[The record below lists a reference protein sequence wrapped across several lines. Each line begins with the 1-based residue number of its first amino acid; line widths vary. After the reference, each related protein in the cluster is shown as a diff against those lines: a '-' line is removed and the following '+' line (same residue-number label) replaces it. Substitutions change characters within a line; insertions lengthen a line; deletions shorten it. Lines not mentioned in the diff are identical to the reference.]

1 MKHKNISIIF
11 ISLLIIAILLMMS
24 PNMLAYTIPAVENLK
39 VEYTDGTAYL
49 SWSSVA
55 NADGYEVFVN
65 IPGYGYANIGSVS
78 DNKVSVIGISEDTAY
93 SVKVRAYEYVNNI
106 RETGSFS
113 NEVDFD
119 TNKEADLDRVTGVKV
134 ETTEN
139 IANVSWNSVSGADGY
154 EVYLDIP
161 NYGYLKIGNVTTN
174 SAILM
179 GFPTNG
185 KYAVK
190 IRAYKGTNGEDGYGE
205 FSSSKTFNID
215 NEDLDDDKKVE
226 LDQVRNLTYDLDKDK
241 VYLDWSN
248 VTDADEYIVYISING
263 GSYSEIGRVT
273 GSEAII
279 NDLRE
284 NTTYKVKIAAYNKH
298 DDVYGEES
306 KVITFKTDKEFEE
319 KIEID
324 KVRNLTV
331 DVDGNK
337 VYLDW
342 SNVADADE
350 YEVYLS
356 KNSGAYSLVGTVE
369 NSNATISEL
378 DYDTSYKVKVR
389 AYNEKYDEYGT
400 YSDIKSFK
408 TEEDEDKIEI
418 GKVRNLSVDVDGNKV
433 YLDWSN
439 VADADEYEV
448 YLSKNSGAY
457 SLIGTVTNS
466 NATISELD
474 YDTSYKVK
482 VRAYNEKYDEYGT
495 YSDIKSF
502 KTEEDEDKI
511 EIGKVRN
518 LSVDVD
524 GNKVYLDWS
533 NVADAD
539 EYEVYLSKNSGA
551 YKLVGTVANSN
562 ATISQL
568 DYNTSY
574 KVKVRAYNER
584 YDEYGTYSDIES
596 FKTEKRYN
604 DDDEDDY
611 TSTTVGTVRALSLE
625 VQNRNEVALEWS
637 AVSGA
642 DGYEVYLSED
652 GGSYKHVLTTKY
664 VKEIITDLE
673 YNTSYRVKVR
683 AYKEVNGRE
692 KYGSY
697 SSAKSFKTERYS
709 SSINN
714 EDVGKVTNVKA
725 TVTGSTVY
733 LSWKSV
739 PGAVKYEILF
749 TVPGYG
755 GATSIWSEGPG
766 RTISG
771 LTTKDSNYTARVR
784 AYKYVDGRLVPGEYS
799 DVVRFHGE

>member
-1 MKHKNISIIF
+1 MMKHKNISIIF

-154 EVYLDIP
+154 EVYIDIP
-161 NYGYLKIGNVTTN
+161 SYGYLKIGNVTTN

-215 NEDLDDDKKVE
+215 NEELDDDKKVE
-226 LDQVRNLTYDLDKDK
+226 LDQVENLTYDLDKDK
-241 VYLDWSN
+241 VYLNWSN

-273 GSEAII
+273 GSEATI
-279 NDLRE
+279 NALKE

-306 KVITFKTDKEFEE
+306 KIITFTTDREFEE
-319 KIEID
+319 KIELD
-324 KVRNLTV
+324 KVRNLT
-331 DVDGNK
+331 
-337 VYLDW
+337 
-342 SNVADADE
+342 
-350 YEVYLS
+350 
-356 KNSGAYSLVGTVE
+356 
-369 NSNATISEL
+369 
-378 DYDTSYKVKVR
+378 
-389 AYNEKYDEYGT
+389 
-400 YSDIKSFK
+400 
-408 TEEDEDKIEI
+408 
-418 GKVRNLSVDVDGNKV
+418 VDVDGNKV

>member
-1 MKHKNISIIF
+1 MMKHKNISIIF

-154 EVYLDIP
+154 EVYIDIP
-161 NYGYLKIGNVTTN
+161 SYGYLKIGNVTTN

-215 NEDLDDDKKVE
+215 NEELDDDKKVE
-226 LDQVRNLTYDLDKDK
+226 LDQVENLTYDLDKDK
-241 VYLDWSN
+241 VYLNWSN

-273 GSEAII
+273 GSEATI
-279 NDLRE
+279 NALKE

-306 KVITFKTDKEFEE
+306 KIITFKTDKEFEE
-319 KIEID
+319 KIELD

-356 KNSGAYSLVGTVE
+356 KNSGAYKLVGTVA
-369 NSNATISEL
+369 NSNATISQL
-378 DYDTSYKVKVR
+378 DY
-389 AYNEKYDEYGT
+389 N
-400 YSDIKSFK
+400 
-408 TEEDEDKIEI
+408 
-418 GKVRNLSVDVDGNKV
+418 
-433 YLDWSN
+433 
-439 VADADEYEV
+439 
-448 YLSKNSGAY
+448 
-457 SLIGTVTNS
+457 
-466 NATISELD
+466 
-474 YDTSYKVK
+474 TSYKVK

-574 KVKVRAYNER
+574 KVKVRAYNEK
-584 YDEYGTYSDIES
+584 YDEYGTYSDIKS

-611 TSTTVGTVRALSLE
+611 TSTTVGTVRALSLK

>member
-1 MKHKNISIIF
+1 MMKHKNISIIF

-154 EVYLDIP
+154 EVYIDIP
-161 NYGYLKIGNVTTN
+161 SYGYLKIGNVTTN

-306 KVITFKTDKEFEE
+306 KIITFKTDKEFEE
-319 KIEID
+319 KIELD

-342 SNVADADE
+342 SNVTDADE

-356 KNSGAYSLVGTVE
+356 KNSGAYSLVGTV
-369 NSNATISEL
+369 
-378 DYDTSYKVKVR
+378 
-389 AYNEKYDEYGT
+389 
-400 YSDIKSFK
+400 
-408 TEEDEDKIEI
+408 
-418 GKVRNLSVDVDGNKV
+418 
-433 YLDWSN
+433 
-439 VADADEYEV
+439 
-448 YLSKNSGAY
+448 
-457 SLIGTVTNS
+457 TNS
-466 NATISELD
+466 NATISQLD

-574 KVKVRAYNER
+574 KVKVRAYNEK
-584 YDEYGTYSDIES
+584 YDEYGTYSDIKS

-611 TSTTVGTVRALSLE
+611 TSTTVGSVRALSLE

>member
-1 MKHKNISIIF
+1 MMKHKNISIIF

-154 EVYLDIP
+154 EVYIDIP
-161 NYGYLKIGNVTTN
+161 SYGYLKIGNVTTN

-215 NEDLDDDKKVE
+215 NEELDDDKKVE

-273 GSEAII
+273 GSEATI
-279 NDLRE
+279 NALKE

-306 KVITFKTDKEFEE
+306 KIITFTTDREFEE
-319 KIEID
+319 KIELD
-324 KVRNLTV
+324 KVRNLT
-331 DVDGNK
+331 
-337 VYLDW
+337 
-342 SNVADADE
+342 
-350 YEVYLS
+350 
-356 KNSGAYSLVGTVE
+356 
-369 NSNATISEL
+369 
-378 DYDTSYKVKVR
+378 
-389 AYNEKYDEYGT
+389 
-400 YSDIKSFK
+400 
-408 TEEDEDKIEI
+408 
-418 GKVRNLSVDVDGNKV
+418 VDVDGNKV

>member
-1 MKHKNISIIF
+1 MMKHKNISIIF

-154 EVYLDIP
+154 EVYIDIP
-161 NYGYLKIGNVTTN
+161 SYGYLKIGNVTTN

-205 FSSSKTFNID
+205 FSSSKTFNIE

-273 GSEAII
+273 GSEATI
-279 NDLRE
+279 NALKE

-306 KVITFKTDKEFEE
+306 KIITFTTDREFEE
-319 KIEID
+319 KIELD
-324 KVRNLTV
+324 KVRNLT
-331 DVDGNK
+331 
-337 VYLDW
+337 
-342 SNVADADE
+342 
-350 YEVYLS
+350 
-356 KNSGAYSLVGTVE
+356 
-369 NSNATISEL
+369 
-378 DYDTSYKVKVR
+378 
-389 AYNEKYDEYGT
+389 
-400 YSDIKSFK
+400 
-408 TEEDEDKIEI
+408 
-418 GKVRNLSVDVDGNKV
+418 VDVDGNKV

-584 YDEYGTYSDIES
+584 YDEYGTYSDIKS

-697 SSAKSFKTERYS
+697 SSAKSFKIERYS

-771 LTTKDSNYTARVR
+771 LTTKNSNYTARVR

>member
-1 MKHKNISIIF
+1 MMKHKNISIIF

-154 EVYLDIP
+154 EVYIDIP
-161 NYGYLKIGNVTTN
+161 SYGYLKIGNVTTN

-306 KVITFKTDKEFEE
+306 KIITFTTDREFEE
-319 KIEID
+319 KIELD

-342 SNVADADE
+342 SNVTDADE

-356 KNSGAYSLVGTVE
+356 KNSGAYSLVGTV
-369 NSNATISEL
+369 
-378 DYDTSYKVKVR
+378 
-389 AYNEKYDEYGT
+389 
-400 YSDIKSFK
+400 
-408 TEEDEDKIEI
+408 
-418 GKVRNLSVDVDGNKV
+418 
-433 YLDWSN
+433 
-439 VADADEYEV
+439 
-448 YLSKNSGAY
+448 
-457 SLIGTVTNS
+457 TNS
-466 NATISELD
+466 NATISQLD

-584 YDEYGTYSDIES
+584 YDEYGTYSDIKS

>member
-154 EVYLDIP
+154 EVYIDIP
-161 NYGYLKIGNVTTN
+161 SYGYLKIGNVTTN

-306 KVITFKTDKEFEE
+306 KIITFKTDKEFEE
-319 KIEID
+319 KIELD
-324 KVRNLTV
+324 KVRNLT
-331 DVDGNK
+331 
-337 VYLDW
+337 
-342 SNVADADE
+342 
-350 YEVYLS
+350 
-356 KNSGAYSLVGTVE
+356 
-369 NSNATISEL
+369 
-378 DYDTSYKVKVR
+378 
-389 AYNEKYDEYGT
+389 
-400 YSDIKSFK
+400 
-408 TEEDEDKIEI
+408 
-418 GKVRNLSVDVDGNKV
+418 VDVDGNKV

-584 YDEYGTYSDIES
+584 YDEYGTYSDIKS
-596 FKTEKRYN
+596 FKTDKRYN

-637 AVSGA
+637 ALSGA

>member
-1 MKHKNISIIF
+1 MMKHKNISIIF

-154 EVYLDIP
+154 EVYIDIP
-161 NYGYLKIGNVTTN
+161 SYGYLKIGNVTTN

-306 KVITFKTDKEFEE
+306 KIITFTTDREFEE
-319 KIEID
+319 KIELD

-356 KNSGAYSLVGTVE
+356 KNSGAYSLIGTVT

-495 YSDIKSF
+495 YSDIK
-502 KTEEDEDKI
+502 
-511 EIGKVRN
+511 
-518 LSVDVD
+518 
-524 GNKVYLDWS
+524 
-533 NVADAD
+533 
-539 EYEVYLSKNSGA
+539 
-551 YKLVGTVANSN
+551 
-562 ATISQL
+562 
-568 DYNTSY
+568 
-574 KVKVRAYNER
+574 
-584 YDEYGTYSDIES
+584 S

>member
-1 MKHKNISIIF
+1 MMKHKNISIIF

-154 EVYLDIP
+154 EVYIDIP

-215 NEDLDDDKKVE
+215 NEELDDDKKVE
-226 LDQVRNLTYDLDKDK
+226 LDQVENLTYDLDKDK
-241 VYLDWSN
+241 VYLNWSN

-273 GSEAII
+273 GSEATI
-279 NDLRE
+279 NALKE

-306 KVITFKTDKEFEE
+306 KIITFKTDKEFEE
-319 KIEID
+319 KIELD
-324 KVRNLTV
+324 KVRNLT
-331 DVDGNK
+331 
-337 VYLDW
+337 
-342 SNVADADE
+342 
-350 YEVYLS
+350 
-356 KNSGAYSLVGTVE
+356 
-369 NSNATISEL
+369 
-378 DYDTSYKVKVR
+378 
-389 AYNEKYDEYGT
+389 
-400 YSDIKSFK
+400 
-408 TEEDEDKIEI
+408 
-418 GKVRNLSVDVDGNKV
+418 VDVDGNKV

-495 YSDIKSF
+495 YSDIK
-502 KTEEDEDKI
+502 
-511 EIGKVRN
+511 
-518 LSVDVD
+518 
-524 GNKVYLDWS
+524 
-533 NVADAD
+533 
-539 EYEVYLSKNSGA
+539 
-551 YKLVGTVANSN
+551 
-562 ATISQL
+562 
-568 DYNTSY
+568 
-574 KVKVRAYNER
+574 
-584 YDEYGTYSDIES
+584 S

-755 GATSIWSEGPG
+755 GTTSIWSEGPG

>member
-1 MKHKNISIIF
+1 MMKHKNISIIF

-154 EVYLDIP
+154 EVYIDIP
-161 NYGYLKIGNVTTN
+161 SYGYLKIGNVTTN

-226 LDQVRNLTYDLDKDK
+226 LDQVENLTYDLDKDK
-241 VYLDWSN
+241 VYLNWSN

-306 KVITFKTDKEFEE
+306 KIITFKTDKEFEE
-319 KIEID
+319 KIELD

-342 SNVADADE
+342 SNVTDADE

-356 KNSGAYSLVGTVE
+356 KNSGAYSLVGTV
-369 NSNATISEL
+369 
-378 DYDTSYKVKVR
+378 
-389 AYNEKYDEYGT
+389 
-400 YSDIKSFK
+400 
-408 TEEDEDKIEI
+408 
-418 GKVRNLSVDVDGNKV
+418 
-433 YLDWSN
+433 
-439 VADADEYEV
+439 
-448 YLSKNSGAY
+448 
-457 SLIGTVTNS
+457 TNS
-466 NATISELD
+466 NATISQLD

-584 YDEYGTYSDIES
+584 YDEYGTYSDIKS

>member
-1 MKHKNISIIF
+1 MMKHKNISIIF

-154 EVYLDIP
+154 EVYIDIP
-161 NYGYLKIGNVTTN
+161 SYGYLKIGNVTTN

-306 KVITFKTDKEFEE
+306 KIITFKTDKEFEE
-319 KIEID
+319 KIELD
-324 KVRNLTV
+324 KVRNLT
-331 DVDGNK
+331 
-337 VYLDW
+337 
-342 SNVADADE
+342 
-350 YEVYLS
+350 
-356 KNSGAYSLVGTVE
+356 
-369 NSNATISEL
+369 
-378 DYDTSYKVKVR
+378 
-389 AYNEKYDEYGT
+389 
-400 YSDIKSFK
+400 
-408 TEEDEDKIEI
+408 
-418 GKVRNLSVDVDGNKV
+418 VDVDGNKV

-771 LTTKDSNYTARVR
+771 LTTKNSNYTARVR

>member
-1 MKHKNISIIF
+1 MMKHKNISIIF

-154 EVYLDIP
+154 EVYIDIP
-161 NYGYLKIGNVTTN
+161 SYGYLKIGNVTTN

-306 KVITFKTDKEFEE
+306 KIITFTTDREFEE
-319 KIEID
+319 KIELD
-324 KVRNLTV
+324 KVRNLT
-331 DVDGNK
+331 
-337 VYLDW
+337 
-342 SNVADADE
+342 
-350 YEVYLS
+350 
-356 KNSGAYSLVGTVE
+356 
-369 NSNATISEL
+369 
-378 DYDTSYKVKVR
+378 
-389 AYNEKYDEYGT
+389 
-400 YSDIKSFK
+400 
-408 TEEDEDKIEI
+408 
-418 GKVRNLSVDVDGNKV
+418 
-433 YLDWSN
+433 
-439 VADADEYEV
+439 
-448 YLSKNSGAY
+448 
-457 SLIGTVTNS
+457 
-466 NATISELD
+466 
-474 YDTSYKVK
+474 
-482 VRAYNEKYDEYGT
+482 
-495 YSDIKSF
+495 
-502 KTEEDEDKI
+502 
-511 EIGKVRN
+511 
-518 LSVDVD
+518 VDVD

-584 YDEYGTYSDIES
+584 YDEYGTYSDIKS

-611 TSTTVGTVRALSLE
+611 TSTTVGTVRALSLK

>member
-1 MKHKNISIIF
+1 MVKHKNISIIF

-457 SLIGTVTNS
+457 
-466 NATISELD
+466 
-474 YDTSYKVK
+474 
-482 VRAYNEKYDEYGT
+482 
-495 YSDIKSF
+495 
-502 KTEEDEDKI
+502 
-511 EIGKVRN
+511 
-518 LSVDVD
+518 
-524 GNKVYLDWS
+524 
-533 NVADAD
+533 
-539 EYEVYLSKNSGA
+539 
-551 YKLVGTVANSN
+551 KLVGTVANSN

>member
-1 MKHKNISIIF
+1 MMKHKNISIIF

-154 EVYLDIP
+154 EVYIDIP
-161 NYGYLKIGNVTTN
+161 SYGYLKIGNVTTN

-215 NEDLDDDKKVE
+215 NEELDDDKKVE
-226 LDQVRNLTYDLDKDK
+226 LDQVENLTYDLDKDK
-241 VYLDWSN
+241 VYLNWSN

-273 GSEAII
+273 GSEATI
-279 NDLRE
+279 NALKE

-306 KVITFKTDKEFEE
+306 KIITFTTDREFEE
-319 KIEID
+319 KIELD
-324 KVRNLTV
+324 KVRNLT
-331 DVDGNK
+331 
-337 VYLDW
+337 
-342 SNVADADE
+342 
-350 YEVYLS
+350 
-356 KNSGAYSLVGTVE
+356 
-369 NSNATISEL
+369 
-378 DYDTSYKVKVR
+378 
-389 AYNEKYDEYGT
+389 
-400 YSDIKSFK
+400 
-408 TEEDEDKIEI
+408 
-418 GKVRNLSVDVDGNKV
+418 VDVDGNKV

-574 KVKVRAYNER
+574 KVKVRAYNEK
-584 YDEYGTYSDIES
+584 YDEYGTYSDIKS

-611 TSTTVGTVRALSLE
+611 TSTTVGSVRALSLE

-673 YNTSYRVKVR
+673 CNTSYRVKVR

>member
-1 MKHKNISIIF
+1 MMKHKNISIIF

-154 EVYLDIP
+154 EVYIDIP
-161 NYGYLKIGNVTTN
+161 SYGYLKIGNVTTN

-215 NEDLDDDKKVE
+215 NEELDDDKKVE
-226 LDQVRNLTYDLDKDK
+226 LDQVENLTYDLDKDK
-241 VYLDWSN
+241 VYLNWSN

-273 GSEAII
+273 GSEATI
-279 NDLRE
+279 NALKE

-306 KVITFKTDKEFEE
+306 KIITFTTDREFEE
-319 KIEID
+319 KIELD

-356 KNSGAYSLVGTVE
+356 KNSGAYKLVGTVA
-369 NSNATISEL
+369 NSNATISQL
-378 DYDTSYKVKVR
+378 DY
-389 AYNEKYDEYGT
+389 N
-400 YSDIKSFK
+400 
-408 TEEDEDKIEI
+408 
-418 GKVRNLSVDVDGNKV
+418 
-433 YLDWSN
+433 
-439 VADADEYEV
+439 
-448 YLSKNSGAY
+448 
-457 SLIGTVTNS
+457 
-466 NATISELD
+466 
-474 YDTSYKVK
+474 TSYKVK

-574 KVKVRAYNER
+574 KVKVRAYNEK
-584 YDEYGTYSDIES
+584 YDEYGTYSDIKS

>member
-1 MKHKNISIIF
+1 MMKHKNISIIF

-154 EVYLDIP
+154 EVYIDIP
-161 NYGYLKIGNVTTN
+161 SYGYLKIGNVTTN

-215 NEDLDDDKKVE
+215 NEELDDDKKVE
-226 LDQVRNLTYDLDKDK
+226 LDQVENLTYDLDKDK
-241 VYLDWSN
+241 VYLNWSN

-273 GSEAII
+273 GSEATI
-279 NDLRE
+279 NALKE

-306 KVITFKTDKEFEE
+306 KIITFTTDREFEE
-319 KIEID
+319 KIELD
-324 KVRNLTV
+324 KVRNLT
-331 DVDGNK
+331 
-337 VYLDW
+337 
-342 SNVADADE
+342 
-350 YEVYLS
+350 
-356 KNSGAYSLVGTVE
+356 
-369 NSNATISEL
+369 
-378 DYDTSYKVKVR
+378 
-389 AYNEKYDEYGT
+389 
-400 YSDIKSFK
+400 
-408 TEEDEDKIEI
+408 
-418 GKVRNLSVDVDGNKV
+418 VDVDGNKV

-539 EYEVYLSKNSGA
+539 EYEVYLSKNSGT

-574 KVKVRAYNER
+574 KVKIRAYNER

-725 TVTGSTVY
+725 TVTGSAVY

>member
-1 MKHKNISIIF
+1 MMKHKNISIIF

-154 EVYLDIP
+154 EVYIDIP
-161 NYGYLKIGNVTTN
+161 SYGYLKIGNVTTN

-306 KVITFKTDKEFEE
+306 KIITFKTDKEFEE
-319 KIEID
+319 KIELD

-342 SNVADADE
+342 SNVTDADE

-356 KNSGAYSLVGTVE
+356 KNSGAYSLVGTV
-369 NSNATISEL
+369 
-378 DYDTSYKVKVR
+378 
-389 AYNEKYDEYGT
+389 
-400 YSDIKSFK
+400 
-408 TEEDEDKIEI
+408 
-418 GKVRNLSVDVDGNKV
+418 
-433 YLDWSN
+433 
-439 VADADEYEV
+439 
-448 YLSKNSGAY
+448 
-457 SLIGTVTNS
+457 TNS
-466 NATISELD
+466 NATISQLD

-574 KVKVRAYNER
+574 KVKVRAYNEK
-584 YDEYGTYSDIES
+584 YDEYGTYSDIKS

-611 TSTTVGTVRALSLE
+611 TSTTVGTVRALSLK

>member
-154 EVYLDIP
+154 EVYIDIP
-161 NYGYLKIGNVTTN
+161 SYGYLKIGNVTTN

-215 NEDLDDDKKVE
+215 NEELDDDKKVE
-226 LDQVRNLTYDLDKDK
+226 LDQVENLTYDLDKDK
-241 VYLDWSN
+241 VYLNWSN

-273 GSEAII
+273 GSEATI
-279 NDLRE
+279 NALKE

-306 KVITFKTDKEFEE
+306 KIITFKTDKEFEE
-319 KIEID
+319 KIELD
-324 KVRNLTV
+324 KVRNLT
-331 DVDGNK
+331 
-337 VYLDW
+337 
-342 SNVADADE
+342 
-350 YEVYLS
+350 
-356 KNSGAYSLVGTVE
+356 
-369 NSNATISEL
+369 
-378 DYDTSYKVKVR
+378 
-389 AYNEKYDEYGT
+389 
-400 YSDIKSFK
+400 
-408 TEEDEDKIEI
+408 
-418 GKVRNLSVDVDGNKV
+418 VDVDGNKV

>member
-1 MKHKNISIIF
+1 MMKHKNISIIF

-154 EVYLDIP
+154 EVYIDIP
-161 NYGYLKIGNVTTN
+161 SYGYLKIGNVTTN

-306 KVITFKTDKEFEE
+306 KIITFKTDKEFEE
-319 KIEID
+319 KIELD
-324 KVRNLTV
+324 KVRNLT
-331 DVDGNK
+331 
-337 VYLDW
+337 
-342 SNVADADE
+342 
-350 YEVYLS
+350 
-356 KNSGAYSLVGTVE
+356 
-369 NSNATISEL
+369 
-378 DYDTSYKVKVR
+378 
-389 AYNEKYDEYGT
+389 
-400 YSDIKSFK
+400 
-408 TEEDEDKIEI
+408 
-418 GKVRNLSVDVDGNKV
+418 VDVDGNKV

>member
-1 MKHKNISIIF
+1 MMKHKNISIIF

-154 EVYLDIP
+154 EVYIDIP
-161 NYGYLKIGNVTTN
+161 SYGYLKIGNVTTN

-215 NEDLDDDKKVE
+215 NEELDDDKKVE
-226 LDQVRNLTYDLDKDK
+226 LDQVENLTYDLDKDK
-241 VYLDWSN
+241 VYLNWSN

-273 GSEAII
+273 GSEATI
-279 NDLRE
+279 NALKE

-306 KVITFKTDKEFEE
+306 KIITFTTDREFEE
-319 KIEID
+319 KIELD
-324 KVRNLTV
+324 KVRNLT
-331 DVDGNK
+331 
-337 VYLDW
+337 
-342 SNVADADE
+342 
-350 YEVYLS
+350 
-356 KNSGAYSLVGTVE
+356 
-369 NSNATISEL
+369 
-378 DYDTSYKVKVR
+378 
-389 AYNEKYDEYGT
+389 
-400 YSDIKSFK
+400 
-408 TEEDEDKIEI
+408 
-418 GKVRNLSVDVDGNKV
+418 VDVDGNKV

-611 TSTTVGTVRALSLE
+611 TSTTVGTVRALSLK

>member
-24 PNMLAYTIPAVENLK
+24 PSMLAYTIPAVENLK

-154 EVYLDIP
+154 EVYIDIP
-161 NYGYLKIGNVTTN
+161 SYGYLKIGNVTTN

-215 NEDLDDDKKVE
+215 NEELDDDKKVE
-226 LDQVRNLTYDLDKDK
+226 LDQVENLTYDLDKDK
-241 VYLDWSN
+241 VYLNWSN

-273 GSEAII
+273 GSEATI
-279 NDLRE
+279 NALKE

-306 KVITFKTDKEFEE
+306 KIITFKTDKEFEE
-319 KIEID
+319 KIELD
-324 KVRNLTV
+324 KVRNLT
-331 DVDGNK
+331 
-337 VYLDW
+337 
-342 SNVADADE
+342 
-350 YEVYLS
+350 
-356 KNSGAYSLVGTVE
+356 
-369 NSNATISEL
+369 
-378 DYDTSYKVKVR
+378 
-389 AYNEKYDEYGT
+389 
-400 YSDIKSFK
+400 
-408 TEEDEDKIEI
+408 
-418 GKVRNLSVDVDGNKV
+418 VDVDGNKV

>member
-1 MKHKNISIIF
+1 MMKHKNISIIF

-154 EVYLDIP
+154 EVYIDIP
-161 NYGYLKIGNVTTN
+161 SYGYLKIGNVTTN

-306 KVITFKTDKEFEE
+306 KIITFKTDKEFEE
-319 KIEID
+319 KIELD

-342 SNVADADE
+342 SNVTDADE

-356 KNSGAYSLVGTVE
+356 KNSGAYSLVGTVT
-369 NSNATISEL
+369 NSNATISQL

-448 YLSKNSGAY
+448 YLSK
-457 SLIGTVTNS
+457 
-466 NATISELD
+466 
-474 YDTSYKVK
+474 K
-482 VRAYNEKYDEYGT
+482 
-495 YSDIKSF
+495 
-502 KTEEDEDKI
+502 
-511 EIGKVRN
+511 
-518 LSVDVD
+518 
-524 GNKVYLDWS
+524 
-533 NVADAD
+533 
-539 EYEVYLSKNSGA
+539 SGA

-584 YDEYGTYSDIES
+584 YDEYGTYSDIKS

-637 AVSGA
+637 AVSGV

-697 SSAKSFKTERYS
+697 SSVKSFKTERYS

>member
-1 MKHKNISIIF
+1 MMKHKNISIIF

-154 EVYLDIP
+154 EVYIDIP
-161 NYGYLKIGNVTTN
+161 SYGYLKIGNVTTN

-356 KNSGAYSLVGTVE
+356 KNSGAYSL
-369 NSNATISEL
+369 
-378 DYDTSYKVKVR
+378 
-389 AYNEKYDEYGT
+389 
-400 YSDIKSFK
+400 
-408 TEEDEDKIEI
+408 
-418 GKVRNLSVDVDGNKV
+418 
-433 YLDWSN
+433 
-439 VADADEYEV
+439 
-448 YLSKNSGAY
+448 
-457 SLIGTVTNS
+457 IGTVTNS

-584 YDEYGTYSDIES
+584 YDEYGTYSDIKS

-771 LTTKDSNYTARVR
+771 LTTKNSNYTARVR

>member
-1 MKHKNISIIF
+1 MMKHKNISIIF

-154 EVYLDIP
+154 EVYIDIP
-161 NYGYLKIGNVTTN
+161 SYGYLKIGNVTTN

-215 NEDLDDDKKVE
+215 NEELDDDKKVE
-226 LDQVRNLTYDLDKDK
+226 LDQVENLTYDLDKDK
-241 VYLDWSN
+241 VYLNWSN

-273 GSEAII
+273 GSEATI
-279 NDLRE
+279 NALKE

-306 KVITFKTDKEFEE
+306 KIITFKTDKEFEE
-319 KIEID
+319 KIELD

-356 KNSGAYSLVGTVE
+356 KNSGAYSLT
-369 NSNATISEL
+369 
-378 DYDTSYKVKVR
+378 
-389 AYNEKYDEYGT
+389 
-400 YSDIKSFK
+400 
-408 TEEDEDKIEI
+408 
-418 GKVRNLSVDVDGNKV
+418 
-433 YLDWSN
+433 
-439 VADADEYEV
+439 
-448 YLSKNSGAY
+448 
-457 SLIGTVTNS
+457 GTVTNS

-551 YKLVGTVANSN
+551 YSLTGTVTNSN
-562 ATISQL
+562 ATISEL
-568 DYNTSY
+568 DYDTSY
-574 KVKVRAYNER
+574 KVKVRAYNEK
-584 YDEYGTYSDIES
+584 YDEYGTYSDIKS

-611 TSTTVGTVRALSLE
+611 TSTTVGTVRALSLK

-673 YNTSYRVKVR
+673 YNTSYKVKVR

-755 GATSIWSEGPG
+755 GTTSIWSEGPG

>member
-1 MKHKNISIIF
+1 MMKHKNISIIF

-154 EVYLDIP
+154 EVYIDIP
-161 NYGYLKIGNVTTN
+161 SYGYLKIGNVTTN

-306 KVITFKTDKEFEE
+306 KIITFKTDKEFEE
-319 KIEID
+319 KIELD

-342 SNVADADE
+342 SNVTDADE

-356 KNSGAYSLVGTVE
+356 KNSGAYSLVGTV
-369 NSNATISEL
+369 
-378 DYDTSYKVKVR
+378 
-389 AYNEKYDEYGT
+389 
-400 YSDIKSFK
+400 
-408 TEEDEDKIEI
+408 
-418 GKVRNLSVDVDGNKV
+418 
-433 YLDWSN
+433 
-439 VADADEYEV
+439 
-448 YLSKNSGAY
+448 
-457 SLIGTVTNS
+457 TNS
-466 NATISELD
+466 NATISQLD

-584 YDEYGTYSDIES
+584 YDEYGTYSDIKS

-611 TSTTVGTVRALSLE
+611 TSTTVGTVRALRLE

>member
-1 MKHKNISIIF
+1 MMKHKNISIIF

-154 EVYLDIP
+154 EVYIDIP
-161 NYGYLKIGNVTTN
+161 SYGYLKIGNVTTN

-369 NSNATISEL
+369 
-378 DYDTSYKVKVR
+378 
-389 AYNEKYDEYGT
+389 
-400 YSDIKSFK
+400 
-408 TEEDEDKIEI
+408 
-418 GKVRNLSVDVDGNKV
+418 
-433 YLDWSN
+433 
-439 VADADEYEV
+439 
-448 YLSKNSGAY
+448 
-457 SLIGTVTNS
+457 NS

>member
-154 EVYLDIP
+154 EVYIDIP
-161 NYGYLKIGNVTTN
+161 SYGYLKIGNVTTN

-215 NEDLDDDKKVE
+215 NEDLDDDKKVA

-306 KVITFKTDKEFEE
+306 KVMTFNTDKEFEE

-356 KNSGAYSLVGTVE
+356 KNSGAYSLVGTVA
-369 NSNATISEL
+369 NSNATISQ
-378 DYDTSYKVKVR
+378 
-389 AYNEKYDEYGT
+389 
-400 YSDIKSFK
+400 
-408 TEEDEDKIEI
+408 
-418 GKVRNLSVDVDGNKV
+418 
-433 YLDWSN
+433 
-439 VADADEYEV
+439 
-448 YLSKNSGAY
+448 
-457 SLIGTVTNS
+457 
-466 NATISELD
+466 LD

-584 YDEYGTYSDIES
+584 YDEYGTYSDIKS

>member
-1 MKHKNISIIF
+1 MMKHKNISIIF

-154 EVYLDIP
+154 EVYIDIP
-161 NYGYLKIGNVTTN
+161 SYGYLKIGNVTTN

-215 NEDLDDDKKVE
+215 NEELDDDKKVE
-226 LDQVRNLTYDLDKDK
+226 LDQVENLTYDLDKDK
-241 VYLDWSN
+241 VYLNWSN

-273 GSEAII
+273 GSEATI
-279 NDLRE
+279 NALKE

-306 KVITFKTDKEFEE
+306 KIITFKTDREFEE
-319 KIEID
+319 KIELD
-324 KVRNLTV
+324 KVRNLT
-331 DVDGNK
+331 
-337 VYLDW
+337 
-342 SNVADADE
+342 
-350 YEVYLS
+350 
-356 KNSGAYSLVGTVE
+356 
-369 NSNATISEL
+369 
-378 DYDTSYKVKVR
+378 
-389 AYNEKYDEYGT
+389 
-400 YSDIKSFK
+400 
-408 TEEDEDKIEI
+408 
-418 GKVRNLSVDVDGNKV
+418 VDVDGNKV

-495 YSDIKSF
+495 YSDIK
-502 KTEEDEDKI
+502 
-511 EIGKVRN
+511 
-518 LSVDVD
+518 
-524 GNKVYLDWS
+524 
-533 NVADAD
+533 
-539 EYEVYLSKNSGA
+539 
-551 YKLVGTVANSN
+551 
-562 ATISQL
+562 
-568 DYNTSY
+568 
-574 KVKVRAYNER
+574 
-584 YDEYGTYSDIES
+584 S

>member
-1 MKHKNISIIF
+1 MMKHKNISIIF

-154 EVYLDIP
+154 EVYIDIP
-161 NYGYLKIGNVTTN
+161 SYGYLKIGNVTTN

-215 NEDLDDDKKVE
+215 NEELDDDKKVE

-273 GSEAII
+273 GSEATI
-279 NDLRE
+279 NALKE

-306 KVITFKTDKEFEE
+306 KIITFTTDREFEE
-319 KIEID
+319 KIELD
-324 KVRNLTV
+324 KVRNLT
-331 DVDGNK
+331 
-337 VYLDW
+337 
-342 SNVADADE
+342 
-350 YEVYLS
+350 
-356 KNSGAYSLVGTVE
+356 
-369 NSNATISEL
+369 
-378 DYDTSYKVKVR
+378 
-389 AYNEKYDEYGT
+389 
-400 YSDIKSFK
+400 
-408 TEEDEDKIEI
+408 
-418 GKVRNLSVDVDGNKV
+418 VDVDGNKV

-584 YDEYGTYSDIES
+584 YDEYGTYSDIKS

-611 TSTTVGTVRALSLE
+611 TSTTVGTVRALSLK

-799 DVVRFHGE
+799 DVVRFH

>member
-1 MKHKNISIIF
+1 MMKHKNISIIF

-154 EVYLDIP
+154 EVYIDIP
-161 NYGYLKIGNVTTN
+161 SYGYLKIGNVTTN

-215 NEDLDDDKKVE
+215 NEELDDDKKVE
-226 LDQVRNLTYDLDKDK
+226 LDQVENLTYDLDKDK
-241 VYLDWSN
+241 VYLNWSN

-273 GSEAII
+273 GSEATI
-279 NDLRE
+279 NALKE

-306 KVITFKTDKEFEE
+306 KIITFTTDREFEE
-319 KIEID
+319 KIELD
-324 KVRNLTV
+324 KVRNLT
-331 DVDGNK
+331 
-337 VYLDW
+337 
-342 SNVADADE
+342 
-350 YEVYLS
+350 
-356 KNSGAYSLVGTVE
+356 
-369 NSNATISEL
+369 
-378 DYDTSYKVKVR
+378 
-389 AYNEKYDEYGT
+389 
-400 YSDIKSFK
+400 
-408 TEEDEDKIEI
+408 
-418 GKVRNLSVDVDGNKV
+418 VDVDGNKV

-574 KVKVRAYNER
+574 KVKIRAYNER

-611 TSTTVGTVRALSLE
+611 TSTTVGTVRALSLK

>member
-154 EVYLDIP
+154 EVYIDIP
-161 NYGYLKIGNVTTN
+161 SYGYLKIGNVTTN

-306 KVITFKTDKEFEE
+306 KIITFKTDKEFEE
-319 KIEID
+319 KIELD

-342 SNVADADE
+342 SNVTDADE

-356 KNSGAYSLVGTVE
+356 KNSGAYSLVGTV
-369 NSNATISEL
+369 
-378 DYDTSYKVKVR
+378 
-389 AYNEKYDEYGT
+389 
-400 YSDIKSFK
+400 
-408 TEEDEDKIEI
+408 
-418 GKVRNLSVDVDGNKV
+418 
-433 YLDWSN
+433 
-439 VADADEYEV
+439 
-448 YLSKNSGAY
+448 
-457 SLIGTVTNS
+457 TNS
-466 NATISELD
+466 NATISQLD

-584 YDEYGTYSDIES
+584 YDEYGTYSDIKS

>member
-1 MKHKNISIIF
+1 MMKHKNISIIF

-154 EVYLDIP
+154 EVYIDIP
-161 NYGYLKIGNVTTN
+161 SYGYLKIGNVTTN

-215 NEDLDDDKKVE
+215 NEELDDDKKVE

-273 GSEAII
+273 GSEATI
-279 NDLRE
+279 NALKE

-306 KVITFKTDKEFEE
+306 KIITFTTDREFEE
-319 KIEID
+319 KIELD
-324 KVRNLTV
+324 KVRNLT
-331 DVDGNK
+331 
-337 VYLDW
+337 
-342 SNVADADE
+342 
-350 YEVYLS
+350 
-356 KNSGAYSLVGTVE
+356 
-369 NSNATISEL
+369 
-378 DYDTSYKVKVR
+378 
-389 AYNEKYDEYGT
+389 
-400 YSDIKSFK
+400 
-408 TEEDEDKIEI
+408 
-418 GKVRNLSVDVDGNKV
+418 VDVDGNKV

-604 DDDEDDY
+604 DDDEDEY

>member
-1 MKHKNISIIF
+1 MMKHKNISIIF

-154 EVYLDIP
+154 EVYIDIP
-161 NYGYLKIGNVTTN
+161 SYGYLRIGNVTTN

-215 NEDLDDDKKVE
+215 NEELDDDKKVE
-226 LDQVRNLTYDLDKDK
+226 LDQVENLTYDLDKDK
-241 VYLDWSN
+241 VYLNWSN

-273 GSEAII
+273 GSEATI
-279 NDLRE
+279 NALKE

-306 KVITFKTDKEFEE
+306 KIITFTTDREFEE
-319 KIEID
+319 KIELD
-324 KVRNLTV
+324 KVRNLT
-331 DVDGNK
+331 
-337 VYLDW
+337 
-342 SNVADADE
+342 
-350 YEVYLS
+350 
-356 KNSGAYSLVGTVE
+356 
-369 NSNATISEL
+369 
-378 DYDTSYKVKVR
+378 
-389 AYNEKYDEYGT
+389 
-400 YSDIKSFK
+400 
-408 TEEDEDKIEI
+408 
-418 GKVRNLSVDVDGNKV
+418 VDVDGNKV

-584 YDEYGTYSDIES
+584 YDEYGTYSDIKS